1 MRARFRRFRQSR
13 SLPSRREDH
22 SIQSYSDGMVF
33 WPASARRKIAS
44 RGLAKGLPAT
54 ASAMAYFA
62 DGTIENFFTG
72 AILPS
77 VFHKDPRF
85 FQSGHGTFFH
95 RSS

>member
-1 MRARFRRFRQSR
+1 VREAHR
-13 SLPSRREDH
+13 LEAVPSRREDH
-22 SIQSYSDGMVF
+22 SIRSYSDGMAF
-33 WPASARRKIAS
+33 WPASARRKVAS